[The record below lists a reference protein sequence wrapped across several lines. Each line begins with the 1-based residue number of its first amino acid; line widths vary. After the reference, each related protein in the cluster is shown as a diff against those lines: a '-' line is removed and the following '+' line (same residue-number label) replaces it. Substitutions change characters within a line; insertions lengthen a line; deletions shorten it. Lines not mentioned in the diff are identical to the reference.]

1 MRLKPIYL
9 VLFLTA
15 CSPRIIES
23 VRTEVVYRDRL
34 VRDSLCFRDSV
45 FVSEKVKGDTVYL
58 EKISYKYVYRD
69 KMRTDTLVH
78 ERRDT
83 TFVEVRVEKPLSASQ
98 KFKISAFW
106 YLCAILLVAAIWV
119 FRRRIV
125 SLIRMFL

>member
-1 MRLKPIYL
+1 MKKILNIFAACAL
-9 VLFLTA
+9 LCA
-15 CSPRIIES
+15 CSPRIVES

-83 TFVEVRVEKPLSASQ
+83 TFVEVRVEKPLTFTQ
-98 KFKISAFW
+98 NVKIGAFW
-106 YLCAILLVAAIWV
+106 WLLASVIVAIGWIFRKPLL
-119 FRRRIV
+119 R
-125 SLIRMFL
+125 LLP